1 MNSIRHVRSS
11 VLSPIRRPIRC
22 NAWREAAS
30 VSKCATDV
38 DAPQRCERYVL
49 EVQSY
54 SRNIGWSVINR
65 NDLSRL
71 RFRNRLVI
79 EAWLGA
85 RLRQRRGRAREHPI
99 KGKHPDVG
107 EGRSWGGPGDRG
119 QRPSA
124 PPPLSLRSPQ
134 TCEGTSLRRR
144 GLECTPSCRVR
155 RSRPRRC
162 LIARRDVRQRWLTH
176 EG

>member
-30 VSKCATDV
+30 VPKECVTDV
-38 DAPQRCERYVL
+38 PAPQRCERYVL

-65 NDLSRL
+65 NDLAVL

-85 RLRQRRGRAREHPI
+85 RLRQRRA
-99 KGKHPDVG
+99 
-107 EGRSWGGPGDRG
+107 
-119 QRPSA
+119 
-124 PPPLSLRSPQ
+124 SLRY
-134 TCEGTSLRRR
+134 TLERTS
-144 GLECTPSCRVR
+144 
-155 RSRPRRC
+155 
-162 LIARRDVRQRWLTH
+162 A
-176 EG
+176 